1 MKSSASL
8 LRFFAVCILTATT
21 ATLASAFEGK
31 VEMKM
36 TSSEAKG
43 ETPMTYYMKGTH
55 MRMETVV
62 PPDKH
67 NKKGGTF
74 VAIMDLEAR
83 EMTMLM
89 IEEKMYM
96 VSKFPEETVA
106 KANEKAAEMDFKPTG
121 RKEKIA
127 GIEAEE
133 YVGTSD
139 KKRTEMW
146 MTKELGKFM
155 MANQGKGGPMGGKK
169 GASAWAKFAEQGN
182 FFALRVIQRAKEGA
196 PEDMR
201 MEVTKVE
208 KGALADSLFQPPSD
222 YQKFEMP
229 SMGDMMKGMMPG
241 H

>member
-1 MKSSASL
+1 M
-8 LRFFAVCILTATT
+8 
-21 ATLASAFEGK
+21 
-31 VEMKM
+31 EM
-36 TSSEAKG
+36 
-43 ETPMTYYMKGTH
+43 
-55 MRMETVV
+55 VI

-67 NKKGGTF
+67 NKKGG
-74 VAIMDLEAR
+74 AIAMIVSWESR
-83 EMTMLM
+83 ESIMLM
-89 IEEKMYM
+89 SEEKMYM
-96 VSKFPEETVA
+96 VSKLPEETLA

-139 KKRTEMW
+139 KKRAEVW
-146 MTKELGKFM
+146 VTKELGKFM
-155 MANQGKGGPMGGKK
+155 MPNQGKGGPMGGKK

-182 FFALRVIQRAKEGA
+182 FFALRYIQRAKEGA

-208 KGALADSLFQPPSD
+208 KGAQADSLFQPPED